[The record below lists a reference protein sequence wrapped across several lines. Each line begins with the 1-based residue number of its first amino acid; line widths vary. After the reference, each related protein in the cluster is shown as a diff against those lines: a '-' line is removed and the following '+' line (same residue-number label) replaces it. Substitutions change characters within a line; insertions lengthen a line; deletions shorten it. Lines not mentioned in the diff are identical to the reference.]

1 MGMTR
6 KKLKLTLYLVT
17 DRRPLCGRCLE
28 ECVEQAI
35 IGGATFVQLREKEIS
50 SSDYLDLASKVK
62 AVTDQYGIPLIIN
75 DRVDIALAVDAAGV
89 HLGPEDL
96 PVPVARKLLGSHRI
110 IGASASSIEEALSL
124 EAQGAD
130 YLGVGAV
137 YPTTTKQNTE
147 KVSLEELRRIK
158 SAVHIPVV
166 AIGGIDAENAPG
178 VMGTGVDGV
187 AVVSAI
193 INRPDIRE
201 AARLLLLKL
210 KDGTP

>member
-1 MGMTR
+1 MTR
-6 KKLKLTLYLVT
+6 KKLELTLYLVT

-35 IGGATFVQLREKEIS
+35 LGGATLIQLREKEIS
-50 SSDYLDLASKVK
+50 SSEYLDLASKVK
-62 AVTDQYGIPLIIN
+62 AVTDRYGIPLIIN

-110 IGASASSIEEALSL
+110 IGASASSLEEALSL
-124 EAQGAD
+124 EAEGAD

-137 YPTTTKQNTE
+137 YPSTTKQNTE
-147 KVSLEELRRIK
+147 RVSLEELRRIK
-158 SAVHIPVV
+158 SAVGIPVV
-166 AIGGIDAENAPG
+166 AIGGIDAENASE
-178 VMGTGVDGV
+178 VIGTGVDGV

-193 INRPDIRE
+193 INRTDIRE

-210 KDGTP
+210 KGGNP

>member
-1 MGMTR
+1 MTR
-6 KKLKLTLYLVT
+6 QKLELTLYLVT

-35 IGGATFVQLREKEIS
+35 LGGATCVQLREKEIS
-50 SSDYLDLASKVK
+50 SSEYLDLASKVK

-75 DRVDIALAVDAAGV
+75 DRVDIALAVNAAGV

-96 PVPVARKLLGSHRI
+96 PVSVARRLLGPHRI
-110 IGASASSIEEALSL
+110 IGASASSMEEALSL
-124 EAQGAD
+124 EAEGAD

-137 YPTTTKQNTE
+137 YPSATKQNTE
-147 KVSLEELRRIK
+147 KVSLEDLRRIK

-178 VMGTGVDGV
+178 VMATGVDGV

-193 INRPDIRE
+193 IKRPDIRE
-201 AARLLLLKL
+201 AARLLVLRLKG
-210 KDGTP
+210 GTP